1 MRNKK
6 KIFLNKILMN
16 RYTMKMKLKNNK
28 KIKIF
33 NKKIKKRKLI
43 KKIYKHGK
51 IHLYLSK
58 EKNNKHQK
66 L

>member
-1 MRNKK
+1 
-6 KIFLNKILMN
+6 MN
-16 RYTMKMKLKNNK
+16 RYTMRMKLKNNK
-28 KIKIF
+28 QIKIF

-43 KKIYKHGK
+43 KRIYKHGK

-58 EKNNKHQK
+58 EKNNKHQN